1 MPQNNSPIFVGTP
14 RLDTVRLTA
23 SSSARDGSAQAVSG
37 CFLAGP
43 SGSRIESVTYTT
55 ATTGQT
61 TANSALV
68 GRLYYAA
75 TPGAAQSNLRL
86 IQEIAVAAVTPSA
99 AAIGATQTMTFPGG
113 LILPANTALSCSISV
128 YAGNQDA
135 TDVVVR
141 GGDYHSI

>member
-1 MPQNNSPIFVGTP
+1 MAQNTTPIFVLTP

-23 SSSARDGSAQAVSG
+23 SSSARDGSAQSVSG
-37 CFLAGP
+37 VFLAGP
-43 SGSRIESVTYTT
+43 SGSRVEQVTYTT

-61 TANSALV
+61 TANSAMV

-86 IQEIAVAAVTPSA
+86 IQEVAITAVTPSA

-113 LILPANTALSCSISV
+113 LILPANVALSCSISA

-135 TDVVVR
+135 TDVIVR
-141 GGDYHSI
+141 GGDY